1 MAELMSLKTWMDQTN
16 AGIFSVR
23 SGTLKSVDQ
32 ALGQY
37 HTSSK
42 SPADSERLQKALT
55 AWITEKGPRRRPA
68 PEIASGQ
75 WKRCTSR

>member
-55 AWITEKGPRRRPA
+55 AWITEKGPR
-68 PEIASGQ
+68 
-75 WKRCTSR
+75 